1 MQESTKLMETREGEL
16 DSLISVY
23 EQRVRE
29 ERERA
34 LAERESQ
41 ADPVEKLRS
50 LMDKELIPAFGELGK
65 KYRAAGFT
73 MKLDAST
80 FLAGERELM
89 IELGFKDHR
98 SELCGVV
105 TREAIAF
112 SEIRRVGDTGGEI
125 SGGPSLRLRSLTTS
139 TFREFVC
146 ERLGLLMR
154 AAMRGR

>member
-1 MQESTKLMETREGEL
+1 METREGEL

-23 EQRVRE
+23 AQRVRE
-29 ERERA
+29 ERIRA
-34 LAERESQ
+34 SAERESQ
-41 ADPVEKLRS
+41 ADPVKKLRT
-50 LMDKELIPAFGELGK
+50 LMDKELIPAFEELGK
-65 KYRAAGFT
+65 KYEQTGFT

-89 IELGFKDHR
+89 IELSFRDHR

-112 SEIRRVGDTGGEI
+112 SEIRRVGNTGGEI
-125 SGGPSLRLRSLTTS
+125 SSGPSLRLRSLTTS
-139 TFREFVC
+139 TFREFLC

-154 AAMRGR
+154 AAMCAR